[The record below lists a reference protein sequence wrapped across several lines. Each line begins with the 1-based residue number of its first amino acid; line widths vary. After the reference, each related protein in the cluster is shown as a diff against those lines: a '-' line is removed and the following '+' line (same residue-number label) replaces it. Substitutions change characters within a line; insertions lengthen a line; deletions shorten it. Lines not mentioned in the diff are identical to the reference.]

1 MMLPYYFF
9 WLMLL
14 IERGGDRCPYNPPP
28 RPPVHR
34 CGRVGRV
41 NYDCTVIQLEP

>member
-14 IERGGDRCPYNPPP
+14 IERGGDRPHYNP
-28 RPPVHR
+28 PPVHR